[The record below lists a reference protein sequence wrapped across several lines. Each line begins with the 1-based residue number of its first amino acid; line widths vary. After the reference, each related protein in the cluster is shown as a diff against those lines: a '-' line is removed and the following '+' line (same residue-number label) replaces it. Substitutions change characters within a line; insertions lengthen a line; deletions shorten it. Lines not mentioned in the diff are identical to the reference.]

1 MPGIWGW
8 GPSPYLEALLSG
20 RPFSA
25 RVTLLGH
32 PKNEPQ
38 AGEVT
43 ASLLSPQCR
52 GPARPQIPSPVLTG
66 GPSAP
71 ATPWIPGF
79 PGGPWAR
86 GGREGG
92 GHGDT
97 TPSSVP
103 APDSPCPP
111 AAQRGPGGR
120 ADPTREQWGAE
131 KGPPAPWGHP
141 LGPPIPY
148 LRTGVSLL
156 SRGARLP
163 LDSLGGG
170 AEENPSAQPQKKPR
184 RHPPVPPLGLIWGGG
199 SQRGTHHVAL
209 GSRRAVDA
217 AGTLRGKEGA
227 SGRCTPR

>member
-8 GPSPYLEALLSG
+8 GPSPYLEALFSG

-25 RVTLLGH
+25 RVTLQGH

-43 ASLLSPQCR
+43 ASPLSPWCR
-52 GPARPQIPSPVLTG
+52 GPSRPQIPSPVLTG

-170 AEENPSAQPQKKPR
+170 QRKIHQHNPKKNP
-184 RHPPVPPLGLIWGGG
+184 
-199 SQRGTHHVAL
+199 
-209 GSRRAVDA
+209 
-217 AGTLRGKEGA
+217 AGTLPCLLWG
-227 SGRCTPR
+227 